1 MKAKIK
7 EILAGGVR
15 ACVSAGLLPETDLP
29 DWSLDPP
36 KSRQHGDYATNLAF
50 LLAPT
55 AKKSPRQIAELL
67 VGHLPPDPGAIAKI
81 EVAGPGFI
89 NIFVTDALRHK
100 TLGEILDQGTAYGR
114 SESGQGRRVQVEFVS
129 ANPTGPLTIG
139 HGRQAVLG
147 DAIAR
152 LLERTGHKVTREYYF
167 NDAGRQ
173 MNLLAESTRAR
184 YLELLGREA
193 AFPEDGYHG
202 EYIRQIAARIVDREG
217 EGWTEAHSDRFK
229 EFAEEALFTEIRGTL
244 DRIGI
249 VFDVYFNETSLY
261 EDGSLDAV
269 LAALREKGLCYE
281 KEGAVWFRGTR
292 FGLDKDRVLVKSTG
306 EPTYRLPD
314 IAYHVN
320 KLRRGFDGI
329 VDIFGADHEST
340 CRDVLAA
347 LGALGYDVS
356 RIRILIHQFVT
367 LLRDGRPVR
376 MGKRSANFVTL
387 EELLDEAGA
396 DAVRFFFLQRRHDA
410 HLDFDLDLARRQT
423 DENPVYYVQ
432 YAHARIASVLRE
444 AVTKGARVPAGL
456 ADAGAERLTQEP
468 ERDLIHRMAEFP
480 ELVERAASS
489 LEPHR
494 ITFYLLDLVG
504 AFHAYYNQHR
514 ILSEEASITSARL
527 ALIAA
532 LRHVIAAGLALM
544 GVSAPDRMERPEVRR
559 EATADAI

>member
-7 EILAGGVR
+7 EILADGLR
-15 ACVSAGLLPETDLP
+15 ACVSARLLPGTDLP
-29 DWSLDPP
+29 DWNLDPP

-55 AKKSPRQIAELL
+55 ARKSPRQIAELL
-67 VGHLPPDPGAIAKI
+67 VGHLPPSPDAIERVEI
-81 EVAGPGFI
+81 AGPGFI
-89 NIFVTDALRHK
+89 NIFVADALRREA
-100 TLGEILDQGTAYGR
+100 LGEILARGNAYGH
-114 SESGQGRRVQVEFVS
+114 SETGQGRRVQVEFVS

-152 LLERTGHKVTREYYF
+152 LLECTGHKVTREYYF

-173 MNLLAESTRAR
+173 MKLLAESTRAR
-184 YLELLGREA
+184 YLELLGRPA
-193 AFPEDGYHG
+193 PFPQDGYHG
-202 EYIRQIAARIVDREG
+202 EYIRQIAERIVDLQG
-217 EGWTEAHSDRFK
+217 NGWSEAPADRFK

-244 DRIGI
+244 GRMGI
-249 VFDVYFNETSLY
+249 HFDVYFNETSLY
-261 EDGSLDAV
+261 EDGSVDAV
-269 LAALREKGLCYE
+269 LAALREKGFSYE
-281 KEGAVWFRGTR
+281 KEGAIWFRGTD
-292 FGLDKDRVLVKSTG
+292 FGLDKDRVLVKSSG

-320 KLRRGFDGI
+320 KLGRGFDGI

-340 CRDVLAA
+340 YRDVMAA
-347 LGALGYDVS
+347 LGALGHDVS
-356 RIRILIHQFVT
+356 RIRVLIHQFVT

-387 EELLDEAGA
+387 EELLDEAA
-396 DAVRFFFLQRRHDA
+396 VDAVRFFFLQRRHDA
-410 HLDFDLDLARRQT
+410 HLDFDLDLARRQS

-432 YAHARIASVLRE
+432 YAHARISSVLGE
-444 AVTKGARVPAGL
+444 ARARGVAVPGES
-456 ADAGAERLTQEP
+456 GIPHAERLTEEA

-504 AFHAYYNQHR
+504 AFHAYYNHHR
-514 ILSEEASITSARL
+514 ILSEDAELTAARM
-527 ALIAA
+527 ALISA
-532 LRHVIAAGLALM
+532 LRHVIAGGLALM
-544 GVSAPDRMERPEVRR
+544 GVSAPERM
-559 EATADAI
+559 